1 VLQAERLILHTVGFD
16 FNVEHPYKHI
26 LNIARELG
34 QREEQLEIH
43 HRRATQVAWNFAND
57 RYLLETPPVT
67 NLIRHVLHELSA
79 NVAVLQF
86 ANHAMFAVLFS

>member
-1 VLQAERLILHTVGFD
+1 M
-16 FNVEHPYKHI
+16 
-26 LNIARELG
+26 
-34 QREEQLEIH
+34 
-43 HRRATQVAWNFAND
+43 
-57 RYLLETPPVT
+57 ETPPVT